1 MQQQHKCNRCLG
13 PAWQHFRGSKGKQ
26 EGGRG
31 IYKANE
37 KKRSIKKILHLL
49 KHLIFFAPFLTFYY
63 YAFNVQTFCYAFAP
77 PSPSFPAP
85 SCSLA
90 ANPTQCAFIPF
101 ASSPIPVASHSCCL
115 VRCLLLPFGR
125 IYSHAMSP
133 RNLPR
138 LPLSPAPCTL
148 CQPVA
153 VALQQL
159 RRIAASGFVATKAF
173 VANNF
178 TSLTRSPS
186 ISLST
191 ALLQL
196 ECVLSADTMRE

>member
-1 MQQQHKCNRCLG
+1 M
-13 PAWQHFRGSKGKQ
+13 
-26 EGGRG
+26 
-31 IYKANE
+31 
-37 KKRSIKKILHLL
+37 HLL

-77 PSPSFPAP
+77 SLPLPAPASPAP

-90 ANPTQCAFIPF
+90 AQRTQPNVPSFLLSPFPFPLPVIHAASCAVCSFRLGAFTHTPC
-101 ASSPIPVASHSCCL
+101 PHVTCL
-115 VRCLLLPFGR
+115 AFP
-125 IYSHAMSP
+125 A
-133 RNLPR
+133 
-138 LPLSPAPCTL
+138 PAPCTL

-178 TSLTRSPS
+178 TSLPS
-186 ISLST
+186 SLC
-191 ALLQL
+191 LL
-196 ECVLSADTMRE
+196 LSCN

>member
-1 MQQQHKCNRCLG
+1 MCL
-13 PAWQHFRGSKGKQ
+13 HS
-26 EGGRG
+26 
-31 IYKANE
+31 
-37 KKRSIKKILHLL
+37 
-49 KHLIFFAPFLTFYY
+49 
-63 YAFNVQTFCYAFAP
+63 FCP
-77 PSPSFPAP
+77 LS
-85 SCSLA
+85 
-90 ANPTQCAFIPF
+90 
-101 ASSPIPVASHSCCL
+101 IPVASHSCCL

-138 LPLSPAPCTL
+138 LPLPLCTL

-153 VALQQL
+153 ALQQL

-186 ISLST
+186 LSLST

-196 ECVLSADTMRE
+196 ECVLSANTMRKRERAKDTFVQKILWQLSARLACATPCTHSRQANELLHKFQHNQI

>member
-1 MQQQHKCNRCLG
+1 MPSTCKRFATLLPRCPL
-13 PAWQHFRGSKGKQ
+13 PCT
-26 EGGRG
+26 
-31 IYKANE
+31 
-37 KKRSIKKILHLL
+37 
-49 KHLIFFAPFLTFYY
+49 FL
-63 YAFNVQTFCYAFAP
+63 QL
-77 PSPSFPAP
+77 
-85 SCSLA
+85 SCA

-101 ASSPIPVASHSCCL
+101 APFPSIPVASHSCCL

-138 LPLSPAPCTL
+138 LPLPPAPCTL

-178 TSLTRSPS
+178 TSLTRSHSFPFS
-186 ISLST
+186 PC
-191 ALLQL
+191 LLL
-196 ECVLSADTMRE
+196 CCN